1 MCDFPRRRCHGLR
14 QIGLCR
20 FHRCFCHCIRSR
32 LKIRQ
37 YISSRICY
45 LFIALNP
52 RIAEAVLGRRPHA
65 RIEMTEVRKLE
76 TDPARLMHQR
86 LSGWI
91 DPGKS
96 GKAEIN
102 TLCDYVWPDVA
113 NDEAMKKR
121 RQAARKA
128 LAELVAVG
136 WVVSEYAKG
145 KFEISRPKSRL

>member
-1 MCDFPRRRCHGLR
+1 
-14 QIGLCR
+14 
-20 FHRCFCHCIRSR
+20 
-32 LKIRQ
+32 
-37 YISSRICY
+37 
-45 LFIALNP
+45 
-52 RIAEAVLGRRPHA
+52 
-65 RIEMTEVRKLE
+65 MTEVRKLE